1 MYLASPASPSLPD
14 RKTLALG
21 PTTSLQT
28 EPGLGSLKD
37 EWMDD
42 DIRQH
47 LDAGRRREAFGLLVD
62 RYQDKVF
69 HLALSL
75 VRDRTVAEDMAQ
87 EVFMKIWKGLA
98 GYSGAA
104 SLSTWIYA
112 VGRNTCL
119 TELNRRALRPKV
131 LTGESVTDPI
141 ADPLAAGCDM
151 EARLDAKVLLARLPE
166 RYRQAMVLYY
176 LEERSYQEVA
186 AMLGVPMGTVKTF
199 LHRAKKMLV
208 ELGEPRETRCAGKG
222 DAHGLS

>member
-1 MYLASPASPSLPD
+1 
-14 RKTLALG
+14 
-21 PTTSLQT
+21 
-28 EPGLGSLKD
+28 LKD

-47 LDAGRRREAFGLLVD
+47 LDAGRRREAFELLVD

-75 VRDRTVAEDMAQ
+75 MRDRGLAEDMAQ
-87 EVFMKIWKGLA
+87 EVFMKVWKGLA

-112 VGRNTCL
+112 VCRNTCL
-119 TELNRRALRPKV
+119 TELHRRALRPKV
-131 LTGESVTDPI
+131 LAGESVADHI
-141 ADPLAAGCDM
+141 ADASVAGGDT
-151 EARLDAKVLLARLPE
+151 EAGLDAKVLLDRLPE

-208 ELGEPRETRCAGKG
+208 ELSETGDARYAGKG